1 MLFPIGDTQVIGGYK
16 PVISYTFIAMNLAMW
31 FLQLSTPGNL
41 ICEWAVIPDDIVLGR
56 NLPTLFTSMFM
67 HGGWMHLIGN
77 MLFLWVFG
85 DNIEATI
92 GSLWFFIFYI
102 VGGLAASAFHI
113 GFDAM
118 FTNEIASCCNPC
130 SRAAMACVAGSNVPA
145 CAGSVPSLGASGAIA
160 ACLGAYLVMFP
171 KSKIKMIL
179 VVFFKTFQIPALLFL
194 GFWFAQ
200 QLFSGIGG
208 LTDKVPGGG
217 VAWWAH
223 IGGFVFGLAVG
234 FFLKNRL
241 IAEDY
246 A

>member
-1 MLFPIGDTQVIGGYK
+1 
-16 PVISYTFIAMNLAMW
+16 
-31 FLQLSTPGNL
+31 
-41 ICEWAVIPDDIVLGR
+41 
-56 NLPTLFTSMFM
+56 
-67 HGGWMHLIGN
+67 
-77 MLFLWVFG
+77 
-85 DNIEATI
+85 
-92 GSLWFFIFYI
+92 
-102 VGGLAASAFHI
+102 
-113 GFDAM
+113 
-118 FTNEIASCCNPC
+118 
-130 SRAAMACVAGSNVPA
+130 MACVAGSNVPA